1 MRKETPLKYTEE
13 GEKTME
19 RSILLFK
26 NSVKSEHSYKTYVD
40 KLNRF
45 MEFAGVSSY
54 DELTR
59 EKNLQE
65 LLEDWIMTIK
75 QQISPNSVPYYFYAI
90 KSFLE
95 VNDVELRWKKIIRL
109 FPAKEKK
116 TGRKPYTTKE
126 VQKILAVAKDLRSR
140 ALVLFLASSGVR
152 IGAIPDLRVSHLVDL
167 PLSCKGVLVYEGST
181 EEYWTI
187 ITPEASE
194 ALNQYLEKR
203 KSDGENITPNS
214 PLFRESYSAKRG
226 NASRVARP
234 IGLRALICLMIRL
247 VDKSGIRCNEEKKN
261 NRYPTMVN
269 HAFRKRFVTILK
281 NTPEIKNS
289 TAEKLAGHKV
299 YRDEENFTV
308 ELDYSYNVP
317 TLENLFNQYKYA
329 IPELSIDDMAR
340 VQMKEQQ
347 IQKQYSA
354 LEEEKRRHFEDK
366 KKLYKTIME
375 RAKSEG
381 KVPDWLRSLFDELI
395 LTFE

>member
-1 MRKETPLKYTEE
+1 
-13 GEKTME
+13 
-19 RSILLFK
+19 
-26 NSVKSEHSYKTYVD
+26 
-40 KLNRF
+40 

-59 EKNLQE
+59 KENLQE

-95 VNDVELRWKKIIRL
+95 VNDVELRWKKIIRM

-126 VQKILAVAKDLRSR
+126 VQKIHAVAKDLRSR

-152 IGAIPDLRVSHLVDL
+152 VGAIPELRVRHLVDL
-167 PLSCKGVLVYEGST
+167 PLGCKGALVYEGST

-187 ITPEASE
+187 ITPEATE

-226 NASRVARP
+226 NATRHARP
-234 IGLRALICLMIRL
+234 VGLRALICLMVRL

-261 NRYPTMVN
+261 NRYSTMVN
-269 HAFRKRFVTILK
+269 HAFRKRFITILK

-299 YRDEENFTV
+299 YRDEDNFIV
-308 ELDYSYNVP
+308 ELDDSYNVP
-317 TLENLFNQYKYA
+317 TLENLFNQYRYA
-329 IPELSIDDMAR
+329 IPVLTVDDMAR

-354 LEEEKRRHFEDK
+354 LEEEKRRHFEEK
-366 KKLYKTIME
+366 KKWYKAIISK
-375 RAKSEG
+375 AKQEG
-381 KVPDWLRSLFDELI
+381 QVPDWLRGMFDELI

>member
-13 GEKTME
+13 VEKTME

-26 NSVKSEHSYKTYVD
+26 NSVKSEHSIKTYVD

-54 DELTR
+54 DELTMK
-59 EKNLQE
+59 ENLQE
-65 LLEDWIMTIK
+65 LLEDWIMTLK

-95 VNDVELRWKKIIRL
+95 VNDVELRWKKIIRM

-126 VQKILAVAKDLRSR
+126 VQKILAVAKGLRSR
-140 ALVLFLASSGVR
+140 ALVLFLASSAVR

-167 PLSCKGVLVYEGST
+167 PLGCKGILVYEGST

-187 ITPEASE
+187 ITPEATE

-226 NASRVARP
+226 NATRHARP
-234 IGLRALICLMIRL
+234 VGLRALICLMVRL

-261 NRYPTMVN
+261 GRYSTMVN
-269 HAFRKRFVTILK
+269 HAFRKRVITILK

-299 YRDEENFTV
+299 YRDEDNFIV
-308 ELDYSYNVP
+308 ELDDSYNVP
-317 TLENLFNQYKYA
+317 TLENLFNQYRHA
-329 IPELSIDDMAR
+329 IPVLTVDDMTR

-366 KKLYKTIME
+366 KKWYKTVMNE
-375 RAKSEG
+375 AKSEG
-381 KVPDWLRSLFDELI
+381 KIPDWLRSLFDELI